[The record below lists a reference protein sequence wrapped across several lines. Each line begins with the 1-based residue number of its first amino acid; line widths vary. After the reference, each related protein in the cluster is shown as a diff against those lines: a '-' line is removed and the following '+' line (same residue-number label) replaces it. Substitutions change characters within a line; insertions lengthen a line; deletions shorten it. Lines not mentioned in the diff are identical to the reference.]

1 MAKRKKYASKSIW
14 LTLLGLTVL
23 CVLVAVL
30 LRGNDVILFNPQGLI
45 ALEQRRL
52 MVTSTLIMLGFAVPV
67 LFFLYFF
74 AWKYRETN
82 QKATHNPNASRSKL
96 PVLAFWAMPT
106 AIMLILASLMVPATF
121 KLEPQDPIENEKDPL
136 TIQVVALR
144 WKWLFIYPEQNLAT
158 VNYVQIPVDTPV
170 QFQLTA
176 DETPMSS
183 FWIPH
188 LGGQLYAMTEHNN
201 RLNLL
206 ANTPGDYEGS
216 AAEINGAG
224 FADMRFTTRVSS
236 RADFDE
242 WTAALQG
249 SLLELNTAEYKKLLE
264 PTESHPMATYKN
276 PDPNL
281 YTTILSKYA
290 GSHGGS
296 HGQHTQSPD
305 NEEHR

>member
-1 MAKRKKYASKSIW
+1 MAKHKKIREGRAIW
-14 LTLLGLTVL
+14 VAFLALIGLGL
-23 CVLVAVL
+23 LVAVL
-30 LRGNDVILFNPQGLI
+30 LRGNDVILFNPKGLV
-45 ALEQRRL
+45 ATQQRRL

-67 LFFLYFF
+67 LITLYFF
-74 AWKYRETN
+74 AWKFRETN
-82 QKATHNPNASRSKL
+82 PKATHNPSASRGKL
-96 PVLAFWAMPT
+96 LMLAFWAMPT
-106 AIMLILASLMVPATF
+106 AIMLILASLMIPATF
-121 KLEPQDPIENEKDPL
+121 KLEPQDTIKAEKDLL

-144 WKWLFIYPEQNLAT
+144 WKWLFIYPGQDIAT

-206 ANTPGDYEGS
+206 ADTPGDYEGS

-224 FADMRFTTRVSS
+224 FAGMRFTTRVS
-236 RADFDE
+236 AQDDFDT
-242 WTAALQG
+242 WVAKTKQSPA
-249 SLLELNTAEYKKLLE
+249 ELSTPEYKKLLGPSE
-264 PTESHPMATYKN
+264 NHPATFYKD
-276 PDPNL
+276 PDPSL
-281 YTTILSKYA
+281 YSTILSKYA

-296 HGQHTQSPD
+296 HDHQTQGAG
-305 NEEHR
+305 EH